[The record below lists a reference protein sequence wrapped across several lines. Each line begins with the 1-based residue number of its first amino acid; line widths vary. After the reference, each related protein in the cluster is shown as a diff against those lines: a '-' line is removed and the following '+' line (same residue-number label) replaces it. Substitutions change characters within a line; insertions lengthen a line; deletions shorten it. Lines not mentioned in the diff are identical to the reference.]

1 MSAASR
7 RLPPAPVLGLLGLE
21 LPLAPGVRM
30 TFSKSGVSYS
40 AGTKGYRV
48 TKTGLVWTGA
58 PLGYIRKGCDA
69 NGRFYAHVS
78 RLTGR
83 GDRLRG
89 AVGLWP
95 RGRSPVRSV
104 RRRGGSVDS
113 RPHVVAHVD
122 TLDQ

>member
-1 MSAASR
+1 
-7 RLPPAPVLGLLGLE
+7 
-21 LPLAPGVRM
+21 M

-83 GDRLRG
+83 VDRLRG

-95 RGRSPVRSV
+95 RGRSPFGRFDDVEEAWTADRY
-104 RRRGGSVDS
+104 
-113 RPHVVAHVD
+113 VVAHVD